1 MGFLRLCCAVL
12 CAALAAPQGA
22 QAQAGFSALARLVAD
37 GSSLTATADEIA
49 LVLTLSQPVPY
60 RLRLVSGPPR
70 LAVDFSEVDFA
81 ALPADDPGAVLGRAG
96 AVAGLRHGLAQPG
109 WTRLVLELAGPHVV
123 ASAGMTTDDATGQAV
138 VRIVLV
144 PASASEFAAVASP
157 GDRLFEGLP
166 GPGQAAGPP
175 LRAPGAP
182 LVVVLDPG
190 HGGVDPGAERDGHR
204 EADLML
210 AFARELREALRRAGG
225 FEVVLT
231 RDDDIFVSLEG
242 RIRAARDAGAHV
254 FLSLHADALPDG
266 GATGATVYTFA
277 AEASAAAAA
286 ALAERH
292 DRADLLAGVD
302 LSAQDDLIAGV
313 LMSIARTETAPRSD
327 ALAGRIVAAL
337 RERDLRMHRRPRQA
351 GGFSV
356 LKAPD
361 IPSVLIELGFMSAPR
376 DLGHLLDQEWRS
388 KMAEALVV
396 ALQGWAADE
405 AARAGLLRR

>member
-12 CAALAAPQGA
+12 CAALAAAPGA
-22 QAQAGFSALARLVAD
+22 VAQEGFSALARLVPEA
-37 GSSLTATADEIA
+37 SSLSAGAGQVT

-60 RLRLVSGPPR
+60 RVRLVSGPPR
-70 LAVDFSEVDFA
+70 LAVDFAEVDFA
-81 ALPADDPGAVLGRAG
+81 ALPAGDPGAVLGRAD

-109 WTRLVLELAGPHVV
+109 WTRLVVELAAPHVV
-123 ASAGMTTDDATGQAV
+123 TSAGMTTDVASGQAV
-138 VRIVLV
+138 VRIVLA
-144 PASASEFAAVASP
+144 PADAAEFAAAASP
-157 GDRLFEGLP
+157 GDALLAGLP
-166 GPGQAAGPP
+166 GAGLAAGPP
-175 LRAPGAP
+175 LRPAGAP
-182 LVVVLDPG
+182 MVVVLDPG

-242 RIRAARDAGAHV
+242 RIRVAREAGADV

-277 AEASAAAAA
+277 EEASAAAAA

-292 DRADLLAGVD
+292 DRDDLLAGVN

-327 ALAGRIVAAL
+327 ALAGQIVEAL
-337 RERDLRMHRRPRQA
+337 RARELRMHRRPRQA

-361 IPSVLIELGFMSAPR
+361 IPAVLIELGFMSAPR
-376 DLGHLLDQEWRS
+376 DLDQLLDLDWRAR
-388 KMAEALVV
+388 MAQALVA

-405 AARAGLLRR
+405 DARAGLLRR